1 MPRFSIGCQTYS
13 WEMLGADWQ
22 GTSDEILDAIAA
34 AGYAGV
40 EFSNNMI
47 GAYLEKPRQFEKA
60 LEARGLRCAAFAYA
74 RSGFSDPSEFSTDL
88 EGAEKALHFAAHFGV
103 VLGLGGP
110 SSPSRENYDAKLEQA
125 LFLYRE
131 VARGAKEMGV
141 KLAVHPHSHHTSLV
155 VTAAE
160 YENLL
165 NSIEPDGIQ
174 FNPDTGH
181 ILRGGQ
187 DLMGCLRRF
196 RNRIVH
202 VHIKDVDAQGR
213 WAPLGKGIT
222 PTAQLMRWLEET
234 GFTGWVVME
243 EESDEAR
250 QDVAKAVAANR
261 FTLRTM
267 GY

>member
-1 MPRFSIGCQTYS
+1 MPGFSIGCQSYS

-22 GTSDEILDAIAA
+22 GAPEEILDAIAA

-47 GAYLEKPRQFEKA
+47 GAYLEQPARFA
-60 LEARGLRCAAFAYA
+60 RVLEGRGLRCAALAYA
-74 RSGFSDPSEFSTDL
+74 RNGFSDPGEFSTDL
-88 EGAEKALHFAAHFGV
+88 EGAEKALRFAAHFGV

-110 SSPSRENYDAKLEQA
+110 SNSSRQDYDRKIEQA
-125 LFLYRE
+125 LRFYQE
-131 VARGAKEMGV
+131 VARQAKDMGV
-141 KLAVHPHSHHTSLV
+141 RLAVHPHSHHTSLV

-160 YENLL
+160 YERLL
-165 NSIEPDGIQ
+165 HTIQPFGIQ

-181 ILRGGQ
+181 MLRGGQ
-187 DLMGCLRRF
+187 DLMGCLRRY
-196 RNRIVH
+196 RERIVH
-202 VHIKDVDAQGR
+202 VHIKDVDAQGQ

-234 GFTGWVVME
+234 GFAGWVVME

-261 FTLRTM
+261 LTLQRM